1 MSLSKVTLLLGNLKD
16 LSEAMPSFNEQ
27 ELDEVL
33 ERYFPK
39 GENPL
44 KETLK
49 KDFGGETFHNL
60 LYQASLSP
68 KVSFIW
74 AARLAHYFLNFEY
87 NAKSKLAWEDDE
99 FTYRPHYQ
107 LQILKALTGLLV
119 NNKLKKDYKSY
130 AMSYILKESIS
141 RQEEI
146 YEEVLKKIAPSCPE
160 LIEKWPKFMGALK
173 ELNHSTRSPKL
184 IAMENQ
190 VITTIKVLYSE
201 EFPALIHGEIIYN
214 YQKIIASIPMDNFKQ
229 YLVASKKNQCTNY
242 PLENT
247 RENNVFKE
255 LRNILIAEIDKRGL
269 EQYKYLVQI

>member
-16 LSEAMPSFNEQ
+16 LAEAIPSFNEQ

-49 KDFGGETFHNL
+49 KDFGGETLHNL

-68 KVSFIW
+68 KVSFSW

-87 NAKSKLAWEDDE
+87 NAKFKLSCEEDD
-99 FTYRPHYQ
+99 FPFRPRYQ
-107 LQILKALTGLLV
+107 PQTLKALVGLLV
-119 NNKLKKDYKSY
+119 NKKLQGDYKSY
-130 AMSYILKESIS
+130 VISYILKEIIS
-141 RQEEI
+141 KEEKV

-173 ELNHSTRSPKL
+173 ELNHSIRSPKL
-184 IAMENQ
+184 MAMENQ
-190 VITTIKVLYSE
+190 IITTIKILYSK
-201 EFPALIHGEIIYN
+201 EFPGHIHGEILFN
-214 YQKIIASIPMDNFKQ
+214 YQKIIASISMDNFRQ
-229 YLVASKKNQCTNY
+229 YLVASKKIQSTSY